1 MAQFLTMVKLEFAL
15 KFPKADKGKRLFV
28 RILDALAIILGLL
41 IVSALILFVFYTLLN
56 LCIQGG
62 LTQEFLVFFI
72 FLIQI
77 LQLLFGLG
85 LLTKTLYFSA
95 DSASLLKLPVSG
107 EKIFLSKILFAYFY
121 VTMLSSI
128 IMVPVLIMFGIL
140 TGQIWLFYLMI
151 PVVCLLCPL
160 LPFVL
165 CTIFALP
172 TMYIISFLKNKFVL
186 MLLMYVAL
194 MAVGFITYMNLLQ
207 LLIKL
212 LDTSASAALLTSE
225 SVSAVKDF
233 AFYFFPEVLL
243 KNILLNINFVK
254 SLLSYALAGFL
265 LISLIVM
272 LAKKMYV
279 KVLLNNVESENT
291 YMTKKTKIKR
301 VSVARALFEREF
313 LNIFRSVNYSFQ
325 YLAIILTT
333 PLMVYFSNAIA
344 SQIGADRVG
353 AGILPGIS
361 LLVLIMFL
369 SMGVSFS
376 ATSITREGDKFFHTK
391 IIPVKYRKQITIKVL
406 LYLIVA
412 IPCIFLSC
420 FVLYFFNFLTLIE
433 SILYSISIAFII
445 IGNICY
451 GIEKDIKN
459 PKFKYVGNQE
469 YTGANRN
476 IITSVG
482 IGMVISMI
490 MGVAAILFS
499 FFLSLDFI
507 YYVLFG
513 FAVPYAIIQS
523 LVLFIKVEKNYQAIE
538 A

>member
-1 MAQFLTMVKLEFAL
+1 MAQFLTMLKLEFSL
-15 KFPKADKGKRLFV
+15 KFPKVDKGKSLFV
-28 RILDALAIILGLL
+28 RILDVLAIVLGLL
-41 IVSALILFVFYTLLN
+41 IISALVLFVFYTLLN
-56 LCIQGG
+56 LCIQGN
-62 LTQEFLVFFI
+62 LVQEFLVFFI

-77 LQLLFGLG
+77 LQLLFGIG

-121 VTMLSSI
+121 IAIISSI
-128 IMVPVLIMFGIL
+128 IMIPVLIMFGIL
-140 TGQIWLFYLMI
+140 TSQIWLFYLMI
-151 PVVCLLCPL
+151 PIVCLLCPL

-165 CTIFALP
+165 CTVFALP
-172 TMYIISFLKNKFVL
+172 TMYIISFLKNKFIL
-186 MLLMYVAL
+186 MLILYVSL

-207 LLIKL
+207 LLMTL
-212 LDTSASAALLTSE
+212 LDTSASAALLTSQ
-225 SVSAVKDF
+225 SISAVKDF

-243 KNILLNINFVK
+243 KNILLNVNFLK
-254 SLLSYALAGFL
+254 SLITYVLSGVL
-265 LISLIVM
+265 LISLIIM

-279 KVLLNNVESENT
+279 KVLLNNVETENT
-291 YMTKKTKIKR
+291 YMTKKIKIKQ
-301 VSVARALFEREF
+301 VSVAKALFNKEF

-325 YLAIILTT
+325 YLAVILTT
-333 PLMVYFSNAIA
+333 PLMVYFSNSIA
-344 SQIGADRVG
+344 SQIGADKIG

-391 IIPVKYRKQITIKVL
+391 IIPVKYRKQIAVKVV

-420 FVLYFFNFLTLIE
+420 FVLYFFNFLALLE
-433 SILYSISIAFII
+433 AFLYALSISFII
-445 IGNICY
+445 IGNVCY

-459 PKFKYVGNQE
+459 PRFKHAGNQE
-469 YTGANRN
+469 YTNTNRN
-476 IITSVG
+476 VITSVG
-482 IGMVISMI
+482 VGLIISMI
-490 MGVAAILFS
+490 MGITAIIFS

-523 LVLFIKVEKNYQAIE
+523 LILFIKIEKNYQAIE